1 MAGDGH
7 YGVGRLASPRHA
19 LGQTGIER
27 TLHFAHLT
35 DPQSLMEAATVIR
48 STGLIL
54 HAKLDAPS
62 KTLALRGD
70 AEQIA
75 LAEWLLSR
83 LDQPPTAKQPPIQK
97 YQVKGSAE
105 GEVRVLFPRGAHT
118 VQSMQEL
125 ATVVRS
131 ITEIRQGFTFSP
143 LKAAILRGTAD
154 QLAIAE
160 WVYNQ
165 LDGQPS
171 DSEFRQAG
179 SADDVVRVFFL
190 TPAKT
195 LVELQQNANVIR
207 KTAMIRRMFLY
218 NPGPALAARGTPEQL
233 AVVEQMLKDAQL
245 MRP

>member
-1 MAGDGH
+1 MASAP
-7 YGVGRLASPRHA
+7 LA

-54 HAKLDAPS
+54 HAKMDAPS
-62 KTLALRGD
+62 KTLAPRGD

-83 LDQPPTAKQPPIQK
+83 LDQPSTAKHPPIQK
-97 YQVKGSAE
+97 YVVKGSAK
-105 GEVRVLFPRGAHT
+105 GEVRVLFPRGALT
-118 VQSMQEL
+118 VQGLQEL
-125 ATVVRS
+125 ITVVRS
-131 ITEIRQGFTFSP
+131 VTEIQQAFTFNP
-143 LKAAILRGTAD
+143 LKAAVLRGTAD
-154 QLAIAE
+154 QVAMAE

-171 DSEFRQAG
+171 GLEYRQVG

-190 TPAKT
+190 APSKA
-195 LVELQQNANVIR
+195 LAELQQNAAVIR

-218 NPGPALAARGTPEQL
+218 NPGPALTARGTPDQI
-233 AVVEQMLKDAQL
+233 AVAEQMLKDAQL
-245 MRP
+245 LRR